1 MFIQILILAASL
13 LPNLAIAQQ
22 AAPLTTPLATVA
34 AQTVT
39 SLRFYPLD
47 GAVEASQQ
55 TVLSAQISGR
65 VEQIYFDIGNQV
77 EQGAVLVRV
86 RDIEYAARLDQAKAQ
101 LAAASAGLK
110 QSQQEFERRQG
121 MFNEKLVSA
130 AIFDKARA
138 DLQAS
143 KARAAAS
150 RASVAELQQQ
160 LSNTVVRAPYS
171 GVVIARY
178 IEPGET
184 IGVGQKLM
192 AGYASDNLRVLVQL
206 PQSMLAAVREQR
218 MGRSGWAVAIIGAS
232 GTTAFIPV
240 FKLTTDDGCDGYPDG
255 DLSAFSN
262 NACRRTSGTFIAG
275 AAATGSLLRW
285 PVGGNRVRGF
295 M

>member
-110 QSQQEFERRQG
+110 QSQQEIERRQG
-121 MFNEKLVSA
+121 MFNEKLLSA

-192 AGYASDNLRVLVQL
+192 AGYARDSLRVLVQL
-206 PQSMLAAVREQR
+206 PRSMFAAVREQR
-218 MGRSGWAVAIIGAS
+218 IGRSGWVVAIIGAS
-232 GTTAFIPV
+232 GTTTFIPV

-262 NACRRTSGTFIAG
+262 KPDQRHFHRWCCCHWEFITVARR
-275 AAATGSLLRW
+275 R
-285 PVGGNRVRGF
+285 
-295 M
+295 